1 MTSRWDDA
9 LLDAAR
15 MQGDPVADTLVA
27 EILSGSRAAGISR
40 GGYNHLLD
48 LANVLVA
55 NPELS
60 LVRDSRLRR
69 QLDQAGHT
77 ARFFDPIEAPAWL
90 DEEKLARAAD
100 LWRTDS
106 LLCIAVL
113 YAASLPACYLMKR
126 GVPAL
131 YATEKLSEQKY
142 VFQRIFETGVMLEGV
157 MSPGGIKVAHDVEPN
172 SDETIAGV
180 LNAMDPDGRW
190 TWQHHRLRRTGEGE
204 SPLPAEAVQRA
215 FAESRKQAKRYIW
228 GGGIISARKVRFL
241 HSAMREMLQHPESMG
256 GITKEILDD
265 RARTFVEQAQY
276 RKAPWDTAALGVPI
290 NQEDLAFV
298 LLTFGYLIPKGMG
311 TWGRAVPREQRE
323 AFLHLWRVVGYVMG
337 IREDLMTDNLD
348 EAEALY
354 ETILR
359 RNAGSTEPGQILTTA
374 IMDFLRKYLPVRFGL
389 AQTVPASLI
398 IDQLGL
404 ERARLILNDKDLRA
418 ARGPLTRMGHGFA
431 RSSIKLYYWLR
442 HNLLRYLPVVGTG
455 VSVLTEHAAEALID
469 SWRDSFRRNPF
480 YIPAQA
486 TTWVMQRGVT
496 DAFEASLLK
505 WRQKLFDTM
514 AAGLGGLIFAGFGL
528 ALTLVFFFL
537 DMQYA
542 RDVFLIA
549 TVATFTLAVI
559 ALRYMVP
566 RIALQ
571 RPVID
576 DGSAKTGRPH
586 SESAVKAAS

>member
-1 MTSRWDDA
+1 MTSRWNDA
-9 LLDAAR
+9 LLEAAR
-15 MQGDPVADTLVA
+15 KQGDPDADAMVAQ
-27 EILSGSRAAGISR
+27 ILTGAPTAGISR

-69 QLDQAGHT
+69 QLDQAGHV
-77 ARFFDPIEAPAWL
+77 ASFFDPIEAPAWV
-90 DEEKLARAAD
+90 DEQKLARAAN

-172 SDETIAGV
+172 SDEAIAGV
-180 LNAMDPDGRW
+180 LNVLDPPGQW
-190 TWQHHRLRRTGEGE
+190 VWQNHRLRRTGAGE
-204 SPLPAEAVQRA
+204 SPLSAAAVQQA
-215 FAESRKQAKRYIW
+215 FEESRQQSKRYIW
-228 GGGIISARKVRFL
+228 GSGIISARKVRFL
-241 HSAMREMLQHPESMG
+241 HSAMRFMLQHPDSIRRVPKDG
-256 GITKEILDD
+256 LDE
-265 RARTFVEQAQY
+265 RAHTFVEQAAS
-276 RKAPWDTAALGVPI
+276 RTAGWDTAGLGVPI

-298 LLTFGYLIPKGMG
+298 LLTFGYLIPKGMD
-311 TWGRAVPREQRE
+311 TWGRTVPREQKE
-323 AFLHLWRVVGYVMG
+323 DFLHLWRVVGYVMG

-359 RNAGSTEPGQILTTA
+359 RNAGSTEPGKILTSA
-374 IMDFLRKYLPVRFGL
+374 IMDFLRKYLPERFGL

-398 IDQLGL
+398 VDQLGL
-404 ERARLILNDKDLRA
+404 ERARLIVNDTDLRA
-418 ARGPLTRMGHGFA
+418 ARAPLTRLGHGFA

-442 HNLLRYLPVVGTG
+442 QHLLRYVPVVGGG
-455 VSVLTEHAAEALID
+455 VTVLTGHASDALID

-486 TTWVMQRGVT
+486 TTWVVQRGVT
-496 DAFEASLLK
+496 DAYEASLLK

-537 DMQYA
+537 DMRTP

-549 TVATFTLAVI
+549 TVLTFTLAVI

-566 RIALQ
+566 HIAQQ
-571 RPVID
+571 RPKVEA
-576 DGSAKTGRPH
+576 G
-586 SESAVKAAS
+586 

>member
-1 MTSRWDDA
+1 MAS
-9 LLDAAR
+9 
-15 MQGDPVADTLVA
+15 
-27 EILSGSRAAGISR
+27 
-40 GGYNHLLD
+40 
-48 LANVLVA
+48 
-55 NPELS
+55 
-60 LVRDSRLRR
+60 
-69 QLDQAGHT
+69 
-77 ARFFDPIEAPAWL
+77 FFDPIEAPAWV

-180 LNAMDPDGRW
+180 LNAMDPAGLW
-190 TWQHHRLRRTGEGE
+190 AWQNHRLRRTGEGE
-204 SPLPAEAVQRA
+204 SPLPAEAVQQA

-241 HSAMREMLQHPESMG
+241 HSAMRQMLQHPESVR
-256 GITKEILDD
+256 GIKKEILDE
-265 RARTFVEQAQY
+265 RARTFVEQATY

-298 LLTFGYLIPKGMG
+298 LLTFGYLIPKGMD
-311 TWGRAVPREQRE
+311 TWGRTVPREQKE
-323 AFLHLWRVVGYVMG
+323 DFLHLWRVVGYVMG

-359 RNAGSTEPGQILTTA
+359 RNGGSSEPGQILTTA

-398 IDQLGL
+398 VDQLGL
-404 ERARLILNDKDLRA
+404 ERARLLLNDKDLRA

-455 VSVLTEHAAEALID
+455 VIGADRARRRRAHRQLARFVPAQSVLHPGTGHHVGHAARRHGRLRSVTAEVAPEAVRYD
-469 SWRDSFRRNPF
+469 GRRTGR
-480 YIPAQA
+480 ADLC
-486 TTWVMQRGVT
+486 GVRSGA
-496 DAFEASLLK
+496 D
-505 WRQKLFDTM
+505 
-514 AAGLGGLIFAGFGL
+514 AGLFLPRHEGRAG
-528 ALTLVFFFL
+528 
-537 DMQYA
+537 
-542 RDVFLIA
+542 R
-549 TVATFTLAVI
+549 
-559 ALRYMVP
+559 VP
-566 RIALQ
+566 DCDRSP
-571 RPVID
+571 R
-576 DGSAKTGRPH
+576 SRWR
-586 SESAVKAAS
+586 

>member
-1 MTSRWDDA
+1 MPRTWDDA
-9 LLDAAR
+9 LLEAAR
-15 MQGDPVADTLVA
+15 MQGDPVADTMVA
-27 EILSGSRAAGISR
+27 QILTGAPAAGISR

-48 LANVLVA
+48 LANVLVT

-69 QLDQAGHT
+69 QLDQAGHV
-77 ARFFDPIEAPAWL
+77 ASFFDPIEAPAWV
-90 DEEKLARAAD
+90 DEEKLARAAH

-180 LNAMDPDGRW
+180 LNAMDPLGLW
-190 TWQHHRLRRTGEGE
+190 AWQNHRLRRTGTGE
-204 SPLPAEAVQRA
+204 CPMTAEAVQRA
-215 FAESRKQAKRYIW
+215 FDDSRKQAKRYIW

-241 HSAMREMLQHPESMG
+241 HSAMRHMLQHPESKG
-256 GITKEILDD
+256 GISKEILDE
-265 RARTFVEQAQY
+265 RARTFVEQATY
-276 RKAPWDTAALGVPI
+276 RKAPWDTKGLGVPI

-298 LLTFGYLIPKGMG
+298 LLTFGYLIPKGMD
-311 TWGRAVPREQRE
+311 TWGRNVPREQKE
-323 AFLHLWRVVGYVMG
+323 DFLHLWRVVGHVMG

-354 ETILR
+354 EAILR
-359 RNAGSTEPGQILTTA
+359 RNAGSSEPGQILTTA
-374 IMDFLRKYLPVRFGL
+374 IMDFLRKYLPSRFGL

-404 ERARLILNDKDLRA
+404 ERAKLLLTEKDFRA
-418 ARGPLTRMGHGFA
+418 ARGPLTRLGHGFA

-442 HNLLRYLPVVGTG
+442 NNLLRHLPVVGTG
-455 VSVLTEHAAEALID
+455 VAVLTEHAADALID

-486 TTWVMQRGVT
+486 TTWVMQRGVS
-496 DAFEASLLK
+496 DAYEASLLK
-505 WRQKLFDTM
+505 WRQRLFDTM
-514 AAGLGGLIFAGFGL
+514 AAGLGGLIFAGFGV
-528 ALTLVFFFL
+528 ALTVIFFFL
-537 DMQYA
+537 DMEAA
-542 RDVFLIA
+542 RDVCLIA
-549 TVATFTLAVI
+549 TLATFTLAVI
-559 ALRYMVP
+559 ALRYLVP
-566 RIALQ
+566 RIAQQ
-571 RPVID
+571 RPKVP
-576 DGSAKTGRPH
+576 A
-586 SESAVKAAS
+586 

>member
-1 MTSRWDDA
+1 MTRTWDDA
-9 LLDAAR
+9 LLEAAR
-15 MQGDPVADTLVA
+15 KQGDPDADTMVA
-27 EILSGSRAAGISR
+27 EILTGAPAAGISR

-69 QLDQAGHT
+69 QLDQAGHV
-77 ARFFDPIEAPAWL
+77 ASFFDPIEAPAWV
-90 DEEKLARAAD
+90 DEEKLARAAG

-172 SDETIAGV
+172 SDEIIAGV
-180 LNAMDPDGRW
+180 LNAMDPLGLW
-190 TWQHHRLRRTGEGE
+190 VWQNHRLRRTGEGD
-204 SPLPAEAVQRA
+204 SPLTAATVQQA
-215 FAESRKQAKRYIW
+215 FEDSRKQAKRYIW

-241 HSAMREMLQHPESMG
+241 HSAMRHMLQHPESTR
-256 GITKEILDD
+256 GITKEILDE

-298 LLTFGYLIPKGMG
+298 LLTFGYLIPKGMDV
-311 TWGRAVPREQRE
+311 WGRAVPRQQKEDI
-323 AFLHLWRVVGYVMG
+323 LHLWRVVGYVMG
-337 IREDLMTDNLD
+337 IREDLMTDDLD

-359 RNAGSTEPGQILTTA
+359 RNAGSSEPAQILTSA
-374 IMDFLRKYLPVRFGL
+374 IMDFLRKYLPERFGL

-404 ERARLILNDKDLRA
+404 DRAKLLLTDRDLRA
-418 ARGPLTRMGHGFA
+418 ARRPLTRMGHGFA
-431 RSSIKLYYWLR
+431 RTSIRLYYWLR
-442 HNLLRYLPVVGTG
+442 RNLLRYVPVVGTG
-455 VSVLTEHAAEALID
+455 VSVLTQHAADALID

-480 YIPAQA
+480 YIPTQA

-496 DAFEASLLK
+496 DAYEADLLK
-505 WRQKLFDTM
+505 WRQRLFDTM

-537 DMQYA
+537 DMEYA
-542 RDVFLIA
+542 RDVFLVA

-566 RIALQ
+566 HIALQ
-571 RPVID
+571 RPVVD
-576 DGSAKTGRPH
+576 DGTTKTGRSP
-586 SESAVKAAS
+586 SEPAVKAAS